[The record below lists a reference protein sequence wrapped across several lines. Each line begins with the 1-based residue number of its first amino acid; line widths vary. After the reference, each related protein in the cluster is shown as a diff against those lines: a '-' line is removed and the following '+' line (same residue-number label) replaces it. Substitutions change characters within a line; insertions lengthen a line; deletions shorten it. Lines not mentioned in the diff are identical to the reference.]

1 MNPKP
6 KTARRSPPERNW
18 RAAAFPVVLM
28 LPALTLFLL
37 VIAYPLV
44 QSLAYSLFDA
54 SLLSGEST
62 FVGLANIEALLGS
75 PGFWDMLT
83 NTAVFVVASTLGAF
97 VLALALALAMNA
109 GIVGA
114 GAWRTGFLLPWILPG
129 VVVSFLWSWIS
140 TTNWGLRTGVTQ
152 PRGGAGHPNGLS
164 PSALAMTAVIVAKVW
179 HSFPWMMVLLLA
191 AMQAIPAELHDA
203 ASVDGAGG
211 WKRQAYIVIP
221 QIKPAMALTLLL
233 ETIWGLQHFE
243 IPWVMTGGGPVGS
256 TTLLSIGLYKQAF
269 QRFDLGGAGAIGLLW
284 AVIMAAVATAY
295 ILYSRHQERSN
306 A

>member
-1 MNPKP
+1 M
-6 KTARRSPPERNW
+6 
-18 RAAAFPVVLM
+18 FPVVLM
-28 LPALTLFLL
+28 LPALTLFLV

-54 SLLSGEST
+54 SLLSGESA
-62 FVGLANIEALLGS
+62 FVGLANIKALLDS
-75 PGFWDMLT
+75 PGFWDMLR
-83 NTAVFVVASTLGAF
+83 NTAVFVIVSTMGAF
-97 VLALALALAMNA
+97 ILALALALAMNA

-129 VVVSFLWSWIS
+129 VVVSFLWSWIFN
-140 TTNWGLRTGVTQ
+140 TNFGLLNGVIQLLGGKGDTNW
-152 PRGGAGHPNGLS
+152 LS
-164 PSALAMTAVIVAKVW
+164 SPTLAMTAVIVAKVW

-203 ASVDGAGG
+203 ASVDGASG

-256 TTLLSIGLYKQAF
+256 TTLLSVGLYKQAF
-269 QRFDLGGAGAIGLLW
+269 QRFDLGGAGAIGVLW
-284 AVIMAAVATAY
+284 AVIMAAVATVY
-295 ILYSRHQERSN
+295 ILYSRRQERSD